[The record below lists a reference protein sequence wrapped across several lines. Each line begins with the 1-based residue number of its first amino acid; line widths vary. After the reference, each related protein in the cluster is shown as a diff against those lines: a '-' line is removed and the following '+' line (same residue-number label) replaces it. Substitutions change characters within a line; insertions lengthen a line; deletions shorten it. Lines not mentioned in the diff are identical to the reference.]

1 MTDTSASLGDD
12 LSRLDTTVAHS
23 ARLWNYLL
31 GGKDN
36 FAADREAAAQVL
48 AFMPELVESARSN
61 RQFLARVVRFL
72 TEEAG
77 IAQFLDLG
85 TGLPTANNTH
95 EVAQAR
101 VPAARI
107 VYVDND
113 PMVLIHARA
122 LLTSTPAGATDY
134 IEADVR
140 EPDRILHEAARTLDF
155 DRPIAVMMLGI
166 LNFVV
171 DDAEAYAVTRRL
183 VDTVPPGSYL
193 VISHPTTQVHAAAV
207 ERAMTMWNDS
217 GAAPITARD
226 PEQLARFF
234 DGLDI
239 LEPGLVTCSQWR
251 PDGNDTTPVTEYCA
265 VGRKQ

>member
-1 MTDTSASLGDD
+1 MTETSAGLGDD
-12 LSRLDTTVAHS
+12 LSRLDTSVAHS

-36 FAADREAAAQVL
+36 FAADREAAEQVL
-48 AFMPELVESARSN
+48 MFMPELVASARSN
-61 RQFLARVVRFL
+61 REFLARVVQFL

-77 IAQFLDLG
+77 IEQFLDLG

-101 VPAARI
+101 VPAARV

-113 PMVLIHARA
+113 PMVLVHARA
-122 LLTSTPAGATDY
+122 LLTSTPEGATDY
-134 IEADVR
+134 VDADVR
-140 EPDRILHEAARTLDF
+140 EPDRILRAAARTLDF

-166 LNFVV
+166 LNFII
-171 DDAEAYAVTRRL
+171 DDEEAYAVNRRL
-183 VDTVPPGSYL
+183 VDAVPSGSYL
-193 VISHPTTQVHAAAV
+193 VISHPTMEVHAAAV
-207 ERAMTMWNDS
+207 ERAMKMWNES
-217 GAAPITARD
+217 GAAPITARN

-251 PDGNDTTPVTEYCA
+251 PAGNDTTPVTEYCA
-265 VGRKQ
+265 VGRKR